1 MSLVFIHYRVP
12 RPSWQ
17 ASYRRRK
24 VLRKAADLFLRLR
37 DVGGGAQSG
46 PDVLPRIPTL
56 CDATILLSLDGKGA
70 VWLGLPTRPLPPRES
85 LSKAEEG
92 RPGAAQTL
100 HPESSEH
107 FMEQRPTFH
116 YGRPAAHPSN
126 SLFSI
131 FFLLTELYFPGWQ
144 YAQQQGMNHETL
156 HQ

>member
-85 LSKAEEG
+85 LSKAADG
-92 RPGAAQTL
+92 RPGAAQT
-100 HPESSEH
+100 SSP
-107 FMEQRPTFH
+107 RKLRTFH
-116 YGRPAAHPSN
+116 GTEAHFPLWQAGCPPIQQPLLHFFPAN
-126 SLFSI
+126 RT
-131 FFLLTELYFPGWQ
+131 LLPWVAICPATGNES
-144 YAQQQGMNHETL
+144 
-156 HQ
+156 